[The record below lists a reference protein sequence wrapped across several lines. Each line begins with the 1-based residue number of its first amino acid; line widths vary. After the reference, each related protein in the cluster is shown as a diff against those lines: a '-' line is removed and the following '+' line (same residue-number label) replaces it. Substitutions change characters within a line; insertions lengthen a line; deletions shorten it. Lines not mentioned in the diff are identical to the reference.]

1 MLANLTALIMTRS
14 SMGGGRWAAT
24 SPEMTDDG
32 FPNKAR
38 SGCCGSDYHNSP
50 RPSMTTVEVDAY
62 VIDTL
67 LPDLVGH
74 DRRPS
79 AFLVYLHLWRQSG
92 GGAEEVSRSL
102 REIAD
107 GTGLSKRAVQEAL
120 EQLARRRLV
129 TADREAITAVATFR
143 VRRPWAERWR

>member
-1 MLANLTALIMTRS
+1 MA
-14 SMGGGRWAAT
+14 
-24 SPEMTDDG
+24 
-32 FPNKAR
+32 
-38 SGCCGSDYHNSP
+38 
-50 RPSMTTVEVDAY
+50 TVEVDAY

-79 AFLVYLHLWRQSG
+79 AFLVYLHLWRQSD
-92 GGAEEVSRSL
+92 GGAAAVSRSL

-120 EQLARRRLV
+120 EQLTRRRLI
-129 TADREAITAVATFR
+129 AAEREGITAVGTFR
-143 VRRPWAERWR
+143 VHRPWAERRR